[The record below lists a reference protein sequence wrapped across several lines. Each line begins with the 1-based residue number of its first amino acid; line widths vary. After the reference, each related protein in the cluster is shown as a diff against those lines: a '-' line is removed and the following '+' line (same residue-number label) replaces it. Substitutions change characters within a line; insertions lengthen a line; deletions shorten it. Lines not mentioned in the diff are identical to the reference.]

1 MRIDAHI
8 HCTGDETAD
17 GVVRALDAADIDVGV
32 LLAPFLSPGYSLDD
46 AASLRRANAHLGRL
60 VRAHPDRLVGLAVVD
75 PRDADAASDLR
86 RAREDHGLAGVKL
99 VPTGW
104 YPYDAGVQP
113 VFAEACRL
121 DMPVLCHSGIFIDG
135 RSGRFCRPAFFEAL
149 RAHPGLRVTLAHLSW
164 PWTDEAIAVGV
175 IDLINGVP
183 PDRVAF
189 RFDISFGPPPPYRLE
204 VLRRALDVL
213 GPELLQFGSDCFLP
227 CPAAELIERRRWVEA
242 LMDQLALEPAARE
255 RIWWGTAAAW
265 LGLHLPK
272 PAARPP
278 APSHSAWPA
287 RLPAAPSDDDPDSS
301 FFDRPLRLM
310 PRCC

>member
-104 YPYDAGVQP
+104 YPYDDAVQP
-113 VFAEACRL
+113 VFAEA
-121 DMPVLCHSGIFIDG
+121 
-135 RSGRFCRPAFFEAL
+135 
-149 RAHPGLRVTLAHLSW
+149 
-164 PWTDEAIAVGV
+164 
-175 IDLINGVP
+175 
-183 PDRVAF
+183 
-189 RFDISFGPPPPYRLE
+189 
-204 VLRRALDVL
+204 
-213 GPELLQFGSDCFLP
+213 
-227 CPAAELIERRRWVEA
+227 
-242 LMDQLALEPAARE
+242 
-255 RIWWGTAAAW
+255 
-265 LGLHLPK
+265 
-272 PAARPP
+272 
-278 APSHSAWPA
+278 
-287 RLPAAPSDDDPDSS
+287 
-301 FFDRPLRLM
+301 
-310 PRCC
+310 